1 MDASGWIQTGLMILG
16 FISLHFF
23 RTPKEMNK
31 DIQIQ
36 LDTLQEKYQNLSVQV
51 AAQHP
56 VLVERISS
64 LERALS
70 GFMAELKDLRN
81 EFKELRREL
90 HNGNE
95 RLRGVA

>member
-1 MDASGWIQTGLMILG
+1 MDAIRLIEIAILILG
-16 FISLHFF
+16 FLSVHFY
-23 RTPKEMNK
+23 RTPKEIDK
-31 DIQIQ
+31 DIQIKLADLEQ
-36 LDTLQEKYQNLSVQV
+36 KYQNLYVQV

>member
-1 MDASGWIQTGLMILG
+1 MDAIRLIEIVILILG
-16 FISLHFF
+16 FLSVHFY
-23 RTPKEMNK
+23 RTPKEIDK
-31 DIQIQ
+31 DIQIKLADLEQ
-36 LDTLQEKYQNLSVQV
+36 KYQNLYVQV